1 MELEPGAV
9 LSFSWSRR
17 KGRAIDTAIHE
28 KKRAALG
35 SVIAAVFLTVLKAVV
50 GAMTGSLGLI
60 AEAAHSGLDLV
71 AASVTWFAVRLSDQP
86 ADRGHHFGHG
96 KVENLSALF
105 ETFLLL
111 LTCAWIVWEAI
122 HRLLHRHVEVET
134 SIWAFLV
141 VAISIVVDVH
151 RSRMLYA
158 AARKHHS
165 QALEADALHFSTD
178 IWSSAVVFVGL
189 AAVAASKV
197 LGSEWAWLARAD
209 AVAALGVAGIVVL
222 ISLRLGWRSVA
233 ALLDAAPAGLSEQIG
248 ERVAAVPGVRGTT
261 TLRVRQS
268 GAAVFVDLTIAV
280 DRAASLEEAHRI
292 ATDVQEAIE
301 RLVPRADVVVHVD
314 PVRPQG
320 EILPDTVNAIAARL
334 GMRAHSIVLREVR
347 DRVVL
352 DLHVEVPP
360 HITLREAHD
369 DVNRLEHA
377 IREELPHIRTIHT
390 HIEPVARPVVQAQL
404 LDSAAADL
412 LRRRIIE
419 LAAGV
424 AGVRGC
430 TDCRLRTSQN
440 GLDVVLH
447 CQADPDITVEASHHL
462 AHAVEEHVRL
472 VVLDVERMLVHIEP
486 CEETSS

>member
-1 MELEPGAV
+1 
-9 LSFSWSRR
+9 
-17 KGRAIDTAIHE
+17 
-28 KKRAALG
+28 
-35 SVIAAVFLTVLKAVV
+35 
-50 GAMTGSLGLI
+50 MTGSLGLI

-111 LTCAWIVWEAI
+111 VTCAWIVWEAF
-122 HRLLHRHVEVET
+122 HRLVHRHVEIET

-141 VAISIVVDVH
+141 VAISIVVDIH

-197 LGSEWAWLARAD
+197 LGPTWSWLARAD
-209 AVAALGVAGIVVL
+209 AVAALGVACIVVL

-233 ALLDAAPAGLSEQIG
+233 ALLDAAPAGLSERIG
-248 ERVAAVPGVRGTT
+248 EVVAALPGVRGATRP
-261 TLRVRQS
+261 RVRQS
-268 GAAVFVDLTIAV
+268 GAAVFVDLTVAV
-280 DRAASLEEAHRI
+280 DRSASLEEAHRI
-292 ATDVQEAIE
+292 ATDTQEAIE

-334 GMRAHSIVLREVR
+334 GLRAHSIVLREVR
-347 DRVVL
+347 DHVVL
-352 DLHVEVPP
+352 DLHVEVAP

-369 DVNRLEHA
+369 DVTHLEQA
-377 IREELPHIRTIHT
+377 IRVELPHIQTIHT
-390 HIEPVARPVVQAQL
+390 HIEPLARPVMQAQP
-404 LDSAAADL
+404 LDSEAAGT
-412 LRRRIIE
+412 LRTRIID
-419 LAAGV
+419 LATAV

-430 TDCRLRTSQN
+430 TDCRLRASRS
-440 GLDVVLH
+440 GIDVVLH
-447 CQADPDITVEASHHL
+447 CQADPGLSVEAAHQL
-462 AHAVEEHVRL
+462 AHTVEEHVRL

-486 CEETSS
+486 CEESSS

>member
-1 MELEPGAV
+1 
-9 LSFSWSRR
+9 
-17 KGRAIDTAIHE
+17 
-28 KKRAALG
+28 
-35 SVIAAVFLTVLKAVV
+35 VFLTVTKTVV
-50 GAMTGSLGLI
+50 GVMTGSLGLL

-105 ETFLLL
+105 ETLLL
-111 LTCAWIVWEAI
+111 LATCVWIVWEAV
-122 HRLLHRHVEVET
+122 HRLVDRHVEVET
-134 SIWAFLV
+134 NLWAFLV

-151 RSRMLYA
+151 RSRLLYA

-197 LGSEWAWLARAD
+197 LGPEWAWLARAD

-233 ALLDAAPAGLSEQIG
+233 ALLDAAPAGLSEQIA
-248 ERVAAVPGVRGTT
+248 EAVAAVPGVREATRP
-261 TLRVRQS
+261 RVRQS

-292 ATDVQEAIE
+292 ATEAQETIE
-301 RLVPRADVVVHVD
+301 RLVPRADVIVHVD
-314 PVRPQG
+314 PVRPQD

-334 GMRAHSIVLREVR
+334 GMRAHSISLREVR
-347 DRVVL
+347 DHVVL
-352 DLHVEVPP
+352 DLHVEVLP

-369 DVNRLEHA
+369 DVSHLEQA
-377 IREELPHIRTIHT
+377 IRGELPHIETIHT
-390 HIEPVARPVVQAQL
+390 HIEPVARPVMQVQS
-404 LDSAAADL
+404 LDTAAAHV
-412 LRRRIIE
+412 LRERISE
-419 LAAGV
+419 VASGV
-424 AGVRGC
+424 DGVRGC
-430 TDCRLRTSQN
+430 SDCRLRSSQS
-440 GLDVVLH
+440 GIDVVLH
-447 CQADPDITVEASHHL
+447 CQADPDLTVEAAHRLS
-462 AHAVEEHVRL
+462 HAVEESVRTEMPG
-472 VVLDVERMLVHIEP
+472 VERMLVHIEP
-486 CEETSS
+486 HEESAS